1 MCAGWHAMVAADAIS
16 AVALHVG
23 RQIVCVSSREELK
36 ELSGVW
42 LEDLHREQYET
53 GRPPRRLLM

>member
-1 MCAGWHAMVAADAIS
+1 MVAADAIS

-23 RQIVCVSSREELK
+23 RQIVCVSSREELE

-53 GRPPRRLLM
+53 ESRRGGY